1 MKNTLVIFRK
11 DLEEIRKVRY
21 VYFSLL
27 FVPIALVAVATI
39 TFYGISR
46 ETDVTPEKVA
56 LLRLAVPGSDG
67 MSPKEVLMHFWANQW
82 MTYLLLIPA
91 ALPTVIASYSIIGE
105 KLQKT
110 LEPLLATPA
119 DDTEILLGKSLASA
133 GPALVAAYLA
143 FIVYSVGVD
152 VIAYPVLGYI
162 LFPNWT
168 WGLAMLL
175 IAPTLSFLGVMLCV
189 LISSKVNDVR
199 AAQQIAVVVVLPII
213 ALFIAQMAGVFIF
226 NLNAVLAGF
235 LLLLALDYLLFRV
248 GKRIFERENILTR
261 WK

>member
-1 MKNTLVIFRK
+1 MKNTLIIFRK
-11 DLEEIRKVRY
+11 DFEEIRKIRY

-27 FVPIALVAVATI
+27 FVPVVLVGIAVI

-46 ETDVTPEKVA
+46 VADVTPQDVA
-56 LLRLAVPGSDG
+56 TLRLAVPGSER
-67 MSPKEVLMHFWANQW
+67 MLPKEVLMHFWANQW

-105 KLQKT
+105 KLQRT

-119 DDTEILLGKSLASA
+119 DDTEILLGKSLASVL
-133 GPALVAAYLA
+133 PALGVAYLA
-143 FIVYSVGVD
+143 FIAYTAGVD
-152 VIAYPVLGYI
+152 VIAYPILGYI
-162 LFPNWT
+162 LLPNWT

-175 IAPTLSFLGVMLCV
+175 IAPTISFLGVMLCV

-199 AAQQIAVVVVLPII
+199 AAQQIAVVVVLPVI
-213 ALFIAQMAGVFIF
+213 ALFIAQMAGVFAF
-226 NLNAVLAGF
+226 NLTAVLGGF
-235 LLLLALDYLLFRV
+235 ILLLAFDYILFQV
-248 GKRIFERENILTR
+248 SKKVFERENILTR